1 MTRLDTARETAGKTM
16 DSLAP
21 YAATAKDTAAHYADE
36 ARQRLGPALDALG
49 PRVEAAAGQAK
60 IGTRQAAHSAKVGY
74 ARHVAPHVGQAFT
87 ALPPRAQENTL
98 RAVHRAQEAALA
110 AKHSADRAGDYARST
125 TLPRLTG
132 ALDEARAAAAP
143 TLHEAQSRGTAALIA
158 LQGNVSPKEIS
169 KLAARNARR
178 SRCNAL
184 ATSLAVAGA
193 VAVGSGVL
201 IWAWW
206 HKRSEPEWLIE
217 PPEVQSPPNA
227 VHPGS
232 GGATATA
239 PLNGSGPNAAAD
251 EDQQLPGSPSG
262 TPHPGD
268 GHPKPHD
275 PRKPH

>member
-49 PRVEAAAGQAK
+49 PRVEAAACQART
-60 IGTRQAAHSAKVGY
+60 GTRQAAHSAAHSARSGY
-74 ARHVAPHVGQAFT
+74 SRHLAPHVGQAFT

-110 AKHSADRAGDYARST
+110 AKHSADRAGDYARAT
-125 TLPRLTG
+125 TLPKLAG
-132 ALDEARAAAAP
+132 ALDEARSAAGPA
-143 TLHEAQSRGTAALIA
+143 LHEAQSRGAAALIA
-158 LQGNVSPKEIS
+158 LQGQVSPAEIS
-169 KLAARNARR
+169 KLAAKNARKA
-178 SRCNAL
+178 RCNAL

-193 VAVGSGVL
+193 VAVGGGVL

-206 HKRSEPEWLIE
+206 HKRSEPEWLVE
-217 PPEVQSPPNA
+217 PPEVQGPPTS
-227 VHPGS
+227 VHPG
-232 GGATATA
+232 TA
-239 PLNGSGPNAAAD
+239 PLNGSGPGAAD
-251 EDQQLPGSPSG
+251 ETDQPLPDSPGG
-262 TPHPGD
+262 TPHPDD